1 MIVPRASDEMVSVHD
16 IVPTLTAFIGR
27 NNPQGP
33 AD

>member
-1 MIVPRASDEMVSVHD
+1 VSVHD